1 MANLK
6 THKAVNSQWRE
17 EVLITL
23 NLEYTIV
30 GKNIIF
36 KGDIG
41 NYNTLVDLLVS
52 ERIKLGI
59 NPY

>member
-1 MANLK
+1 MANSK
-6 THKAVNSQWRE
+6 KHKAVNSQWRE
-17 EVLITL
+17 KVLITL
-23 NLEYTIV
+23 NLEYTII

>member
-1 MANLK
+1 MATLK
-6 THKAVNSQWRE
+6 THKAVNTQWRQ

-41 NYNTLVDLLVS
+41 NYDTLVSLLVR

>member
-1 MANLK
+1 MATLK
-6 THKAVNSQWRE
+6 THKAVNTQWRQ

-41 NYNTLVDLLVS
+41 NYDTLVSLFER